1 MSKRLVGVLLIL
13 LLGAVALAGP
23 ALAVEGAVEGAT
35 EEGPAPRSID
45 EVVADN
51 DTAREFVPE
60 PYEQPSWFPALRL
73 PLLLMGVLVT
83 LSVLFAFLLWQPR
96 FAQERK
102 EKSRRR

>member
-13 LLGAVALAGP
+13 LLGMVALAGP
-23 ALAVEGAVEGAT
+23 ALAVEGAT
-35 EEGPAPRSID
+35 EEGPAPSSID

-60 PYEQPSWFPALRL
+60 PYQQPTWFPALRL
-73 PLLLMGVLVT
+73 PLMLIAVLVT
-83 LSVLFAFLLWQPR
+83 LAVLFAFLLWQPR